1 MAQENSNLTMWQER
15 LASAKSF
22 YKTEYDEME
31 RREALYAGTHEIMNV
46 SGTGYGKA
54 AGNVRNIV
62 YELIESG
69 VDSSVPVP
77 QVSGN
82 TEQAQRLAQNAETL
96 LRAEIAALPFKE
108 LNDAQERMCPVQGT
122 SAFFVEWNTRGSAH
136 GKNGGL
142 SVSLL
147 HPRQLL
153 PQPGASNVED
163 AAWIIIQM
171 CKTGAALKKRYG
183 KAMNTQGAQ
192 PDDILTLNVGYFKNN
207 AMGIGRFTWV
217 NDTVLES
224 MEDYELP
231 QLYKCS
237 QCGCVGFSD
246 KCDKCGKKALLQK
259 EEVLTHAVADSSGN
273 KLPLG
278 TKLPVYR
285 PRVYP
290 IILRKNV
297 SVYGKFFG
305 QSDVDRISDQQ
316 EAIKKL
322 GTKIDEKVLKGGS
335 YITLPTGV
343 TVETSDRELKILRVK
358 SPADKAMIDVYNI
371 QPDISKDRAVLEENY
386 QWAKSTLGITDAF
399 QGKRDVTATSGV
411 AKQYSINQATGR
423 LESKR
428 VMKNA
433 AYAQLFNV
441 MFRFLLAYTDESC
454 PIAGHNATGETE
466 YRDFCR
472 YTFLRRDAAKELYW
486 DDDFVFTVDPG
497 GTMAGNRQTMWQETR
512 ESFSMGAFG
521 AQSSSEAQLLY
532 WTVMESLQYPLAGI
546 VKARIEEMNIRNQA
560 VNGIDSIKNLQDE
573 NMQGAPPLKDIAG
586 LMQIA
591 EARDDG
597 GEGNVM

>member
-1 MAQENSNLTMWQER
+1 MAQNNSDLALWQDR
-15 LASAKSF
+15 LAAAKSF
-22 YKTEYDEME
+22 YKNEYDEME
-31 RREALYAGTHEIMNV
+31 HREALYAGTHEITNA

-69 VDSSVPVP
+69 VDSTVPVP

-96 LRAEIAALPFKE
+96 LRAELNALPFKE

-122 SAFFVEWNTRGSAH
+122 SAFLVEWNMISTDH
-136 GKNGGL
+136 GKNGSL

-153 PQPGASNVED
+153 PQPGIANVED
-163 AAWIIIQM
+163 AEWIIIQM
-171 CKTGAALKKRYG
+171 SKTASALKARYG
-183 KAMNTQGAQ
+183 KAMNTQEVY
-192 PDDILTLNVGYFKNN
+192 PDDLLTLNVGYFKNDDN
-207 AMGIGRFTWV
+207 GIGRFTWV
-217 NDTVLES
+217 NNSVLES
-224 MEDYELP
+224 LEDYELP
-231 QLYKCS
+231 QLFKCTK
-237 QCGCVGFSD
+237 CGNMGYDD
-246 KCDKCGKKALLQK
+246 KCNVCGKKAVLQR
-259 EEVLTHAVADSSGN
+259 EEKVSHAVAGTHDNS
-273 KLPLG
+273 LPIG
-278 TKLPVYR
+278 TKVPIYR
-285 PRVYP
+285 PGVYP

-305 QSDVDRISDQQ
+305 QSDVDRIRDQQ

-441 MFRFLLAYTDESC
+441 MFRFLLAYTDENC
-454 PIAGHNATGETE
+454 PIAGHSATGETE

-472 YTFLRRDAAKELYW
+472 YTFLRRDAANKLYW
-486 DDDFVFTVDPG
+486 DDNFTFTVDPG

-512 ESFSMGAFG
+512 ESFAMGAFG
-521 AQSSSEAQLLY
+521 AQASSEAQLLY

-546 VKARIEEMNIRNQA
+546 VKARIEEMNSSNSF
-560 VNGIDSIKNLQDE
+560 VIDNEAEKNKLNVSTIKSEELLPIE
-573 NMQGAPPLKDIAG
+573 N
-586 LMQIA
+586 
-591 EARDDG
+591 DG
-597 GEGNVM
+597 